1 MDGVEQNH
9 PDLLYHKLDEDGDL
23 VRASSDSRLE
33 VQDKDEVNGL
43 PFHVIEVRIA
53 YLRYKQKTQER
64 IARESNRQL
73 WVARSQWQSK
83 VDDLWGQYCA
93 LRYDTKDPGEQ
104 GVRGKGENRHAGQ
117 ELFDRWRGMYR
128 DTIGIAKYRFYRAQE
143 EEKEICMKLVVLL
156 QARRHI
162 LLRETVD

>member
-104 GVRGKGENRHAGQ
+104 GVRGKGKIVMPGRSSLIVG
-117 ELFDRWRGMYR
+117 
-128 DTIGIAKYRFYRAQE
+128 E
-143 EEKEICMKLVVLL
+143 ECTEIPSALL
-156 QARRHI
+156 STGSTGLKKRR
-162 LLRETVD
+162 RRYA